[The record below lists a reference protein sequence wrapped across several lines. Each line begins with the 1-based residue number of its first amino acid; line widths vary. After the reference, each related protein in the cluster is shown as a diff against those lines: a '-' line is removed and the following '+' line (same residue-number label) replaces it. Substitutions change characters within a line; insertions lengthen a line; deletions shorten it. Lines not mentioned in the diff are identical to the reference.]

1 MTDAAVIDTSDFPD
15 AFEGRGEAVEDPTPI
30 ETLLEL
36 LDLDNVAEVLDAELL
51 ARIGKRVTDEY
62 TIDINSRR
70 EWQEANDEAMDLAM
84 QVMEDKS
91 YPWPKAANVKF
102 PLLTTAAIQFAA
114 RAYPAVVPGD
124 QPVKAK
130 VLGKDEGGQKRGKGD
145 RIAGHMSYQLT
156 EEMEEWEEDTDKL
169 LHVLPITGLA
179 YRKTY
184 FSAELGRNKSEF
196 CTAERVVVN
205 DAAKDLDTCPRITH
219 ELDPVYPNVYEEKV
233 RQGLWSRIELGVAQ
247 KDPEDE
253 QAPHDFLEQHRLLD
267 LDNDGL
273 QEPWIVTVHKQT
285 SKVVRIVANFTQDG
299 IKVDEQGDIVRI
311 ERVQY
316 FTKYPFLPN
325 PSGGFHTIGFG
336 YLLRPLSEAINTALN
351 QMLDA
356 GTVANTGGGFIGSDA
371 KIRGGA
377 WRFRPGQWK
386 PVQVSGGTLRE
397 NMVPIPFAGPST
409 VLFQLLGLLIEAA
422 KDITAVKDAMT
433 GDAQGKNQSPT
444 TTLALIEQGMQVFSA
459 IYKRIFRSLKQE
471 YRKLY
476 RLNAQYLEDGVY
488 RTLQDE
494 ERAIAREDY
503 NQTDLDVLPVADP
516 SVVTNMQKLGRAQY
530 LAEFKDDP
538 YFNPVEIRRRLIEA
552 ANIDDA
558 DELLVEELPPDPRMA
573 EAADKMDIAKRQLLL
588 DEIRL
593 EGDLAKI
600 DAEIMKLIAEAEGV
614 EPGQQI
620 QAYSTLMK
628 ALNDRAKLA
637 VDQARTGDVERG
649 GVSSVEGQA
658 GNPGVS

>member
-1 MTDAAVIDTSDFPD
+1 
-15 AFEGRGEAVEDPTPI
+15 
-30 ETLLEL
+30 
-36 LDLDNVAEVLDAELL
+36 
-51 ARIGKRVTDEY
+51 
-62 TIDINSRR
+62 
-70 EWQEANDEAMDLAM
+70 
-84 QVMEDKS
+84 
-91 YPWPKAANVKF
+91 
-102 PLLTTAAIQFAA
+102 
-114 RAYPAVVPGD
+114 
-124 QPVKAK
+124 
-130 VLGKDEGGQKRGKGD
+130 
-145 RIAGHMSYQLT
+145 
-156 EEMEEWEEDTDKL
+156 
-169 LHVLPITGLA
+169 
-179 YRKTY
+179 
-184 FSAELGRNKSEF
+184 
-196 CTAERVVVN
+196 
-205 DAAKDLDTCPRITH
+205 
-219 ELDPVYPNVYEEKV
+219 
-233 RQGLWSRIELGVAQ
+233 
-247 KDPEDE
+247 
-253 QAPHDFLEQHRLLD
+253 
-267 LDNDGL
+267 
-273 QEPWIVTVHKQT
+273 
-285 SKVVRIVANFTQDG
+285 
-299 IKVDEQGDIVRI
+299 
-311 ERVQY
+311 
-316 FTKYPFLPN
+316 
-325 PSGGFHTIGFG
+325 
-336 YLLRPLSEAINTALN
+336 
-351 QMLDA
+351 
-356 GTVANTGGGFIGSDA
+356 
-371 KIRGGA
+371 
-377 WRFRPGQWK
+377 
-386 PVQVSGGTLRE
+386 
-397 NMVPIPFAGPST
+397 MVPIPFAGPST